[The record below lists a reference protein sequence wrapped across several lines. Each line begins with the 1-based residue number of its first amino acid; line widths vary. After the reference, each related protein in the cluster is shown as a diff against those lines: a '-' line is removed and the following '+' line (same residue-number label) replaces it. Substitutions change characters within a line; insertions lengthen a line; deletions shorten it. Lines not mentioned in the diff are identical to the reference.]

1 MNLLNLVSIIS
12 VLLLGLLLV
21 IFTILLPVAIIF
33 NTRAGIKYRQAL
45 AGQLEQLRLGKMLT
59 ALGIDTDRYLS
70 RVREVDIHKQ
80 MGRCTA
86 CANTE
91 ACDTQL
97 AEGAVDADSIGYC
110 NNEASLQKIG
120 ERLKD

>member
-1 MNLLNLVSIIS
+1 MNLLNIVSVIS
-12 VLLLGLLLV
+12 VLLLGLLMV

-33 NTRAGIKYRQAL
+33 STRSGIKYRQAL
-45 AGQLEQLRLGKMLT
+45 AEQLDQLRLGKMLT
-59 ALGIDTDRYLS
+59 ALGIGTDRYLS

-91 ACDTQL
+91 ECDTHL
-97 AEGAVDADSIGYC
+97 AEGATDADSIGYC
-110 NNEASLQKIG
+110 NNEASLQKIS